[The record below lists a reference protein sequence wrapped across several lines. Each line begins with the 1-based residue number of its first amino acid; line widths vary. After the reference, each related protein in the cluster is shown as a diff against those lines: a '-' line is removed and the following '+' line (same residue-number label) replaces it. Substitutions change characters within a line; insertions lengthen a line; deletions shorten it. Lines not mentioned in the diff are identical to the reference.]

1 MPKISGIVIL
11 IIIAIIGGNSR
22 EICTNL
28 WQSILFILDIM
39 NDVIMYV
46 GITGKIIAAV
56 IFVAILIVF
65 AIAGVSVSKKKRN
78 KIKSGVGTVTDVVFN
93 IIDLIKVKYES
104 KKMI

>member
-11 IIIAIIGGNSR
+11 IIIAIIGENSR

-46 GITGKIIAAV
+46 GITDKIIAAV

-78 KIKSGVGTVTDVVFN
+78 KMKNVVLAKSAGFCFGVISVHN
-93 IIDLIKVKYES
+93 IYCS
-104 KKMI
+104 GQNA